1 MSGTDRLP
9 LPAIAVR
16 RLTALGIDCAAL
28 LKRAGLPQALL
39 TDPAQR
45 LTTGAFFHLWQ
56 TLGEVSDD
64 PMLGLRLGAEIDT
77 GQLDVASTAA
87 AHAAS
92 LRDALAKMARYKRLL
107 CPEEISLLESG
118 GEARVEFRWTLTAQA
133 PPAMLIDSCLA
144 STLLLA
150 RYGSGDGALA
160 PLRVDY
166 ARPEKDKETLER
178 HYGCAVRFNAA
189 VDGIVFD
196 AALLDQPFVTHNP
209 DLLAMLQPGLEAG
222 LQALDGLQGADLD
235 ADAGAFLEQV
245 ATAVRRQMQGQRPNV
260 NDVAR
265 DMAMSQRTLQ
275 RRLAAHGTSY
285 QAVLDE
291 VRRHTAQA
299 LLDEGR
305 MDAGEIAFLL
315 GFEELNSFTRA
326 FRGWSGTTPQ
336 RWREGVDARRRPN

>member
-16 RLTALGIDCAAL
+16 RLTALGVDCAAL
-28 LKRAGLPQALL
+28 LRRAGLPQALL

-45 LTTGAFFHLWQ
+45 LSTGDFFHLWQ
-56 TLGEVSDD
+56 TLGEFSEDRL
-64 PMLGLRLGAEIDT
+64 LGLRLGADIGA

-107 CPEEISLLESG
+107 CPEEIRLLESG
-118 GEARVEFRWTLTAQA
+118 GEARVEFRWLLTPQA

-150 RYGSGDGALA
+150 RYGSGSAVA
-160 PLRVDY
+160 PLRVEY
-166 ARPEKDKETLER
+166 ARPARDQAALER
-178 HYGCAVRFNAA
+178 HYGCALRFDAA
-189 VDGIVFD
+189 ADGIVFD
-196 AALLDQPFVTHNP
+196 AALLDRPFVTHNP
-209 DLLAMLQPGLEAG
+209 DLLAMLQPGLDAG
-222 LQALDGLQGADLD
+222 LRALDGLDP
-235 ADAGAFLEQV
+235 DAGVFLEQV
-245 ATAVRRQMQGQRPNV
+245 ATAVRRQMQGRRPNV

-265 DMAMSQRTLQ
+265 AMAMSQRTLQ
-275 RRLAAHGTSY
+275 RRLAQHGTSY
-285 QAVLDE
+285 QAVLDG

-299 LLDEGR
+299 LLAEGR

-336 RWREGVDARRRPN
+336 RWRPN